1 MTGYH
6 KLTQTRVRYD
16 RLLDE
21 FIAMQT
27 RGVVVTGEWPVL
39 QDKNQNGVKQS
50 LDRAIKRLGMKDV
63 HAVVKDGKL
72 YLVRLDLEEEV

>member
-1 MTGYH
+1 MIE
-6 KLTQTRVRYD
+6 QRVRYD

-21 FIAMQT
+21 FISMQT
-27 RGVVVTGEWPVL
+27 RGIVVTGEWPVL
-39 QDKNQNGVKQS
+39 KDKSQNGVKQS

-63 HAVVKDGKL
+63 HAVIKDGKL